1 MRTIDGLRA
10 GAVATAFLFA
20 ACTGG
25 SDPKPAQP
33 APPPAELRAGELRII
48 ASLADT
54 MTLPEQVTRQYGI
67 SRAEDTYLLLV
78 AVRRGAE
85 GAETSVP
92 ARVEARARTLNGNLL
107 PIAMRE
113 TRTAD
118 EYIDNIGTLEVA
130 PPDTLQFTLRVTPQG
145 APTSTL
151 NFTREVAR

>member
-1 MRTIDGLRA
+1 MRTSDLLRA
-10 GAVATAFLFA
+10 ATAAAILGLV

-33 APPPAELRAGELRII
+33 APPPAELRVGDLHII
-48 ASLADT
+48 ASVVDT
-54 MTLPEQVTRQYGI
+54 TTLPEQVTRQYGI
-67 SRAEDTYLLLV
+67 TRAEDVYLLLV

-85 GAETSVP
+85 GNETSVP
-92 ARVEARARTLNGNLL
+92 ARVDARVRTLNGNVL

-113 TRTAD
+113 TTTA
-118 EYIDNIGTLEVA
+118 ERFIDNIGTFEVS
-130 PPDTLQFTLRVTPQG
+130 PPDTLQFTLQVTPRG